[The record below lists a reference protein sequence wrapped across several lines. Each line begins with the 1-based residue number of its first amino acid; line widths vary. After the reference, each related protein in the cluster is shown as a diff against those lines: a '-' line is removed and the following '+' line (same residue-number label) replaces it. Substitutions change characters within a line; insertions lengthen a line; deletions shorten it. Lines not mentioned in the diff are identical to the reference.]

1 MRKGRFYLKVTGGAD
16 FLNSG
21 DFGRM
26 NDTNAS
32 NNENLSKIKK
42 NAFFWSYGGELGYSF
57 KRFSAGIEVSK
68 VLTYFNA
75 QFDDND
81 FIGPWDQK
89 FFAIPVL
96 LNIHFKLVGSPSVNV
111 YLNRGGGVYFGQ
123 YRNVWRWKY
132 KSNNN
137 FYQVG
142 VEVGK
147 KRQWGFHLGG
157 TVEFAISKGVI
168 VFLHSRVRF
177 VKFSDMYG
185 KGQYFDYIGHAT
197 EYNYEGDLYYLTYT
211 GRPVTGFYLGPDFDK
226 ALASGR
232 KAILKMNGPAFSL
245 GIKINLF

>member
-1 MRKGRFYLKVTGGAD
+1 MKKENRKKRCIWRILIILIPVIACFCPFHLSGSSRMRKGRFYLKVTGGAD

-26 NDTNAS
+26 IDTNAS

-68 VLTYFNA
+68 VLTYFTA

-111 YLNRGGGVYFGQ
+111 YLNGGVGYTLGNIETFGGG
-123 YRNVWRWKY
+123 NI
-132 KSNNN
+132 NP
-137 FYQVG
+137 
-142 VEVGK
+142 
-147 KRQWGFHLGG
+147 
-157 TVEFAISKGVI
+157 TAISTRWVWKSVRRGNGVFTWEEQSNSPFQKG
-168 VFLHSRVRF
+168 
-177 VKFSDMYG
+177 
-185 KGQYFDYIGHAT
+185 
-197 EYNYEGDLYYLTYT
+197 
-211 GRPVTGFYLGPDFDK
+211 
-226 ALASGR
+226 
-232 KAILKMNGPAFSL
+232 
-245 GIKINLF
+245 